1 MRKNKTKYP
10 KIYDHK
16 TQLEKD
22 GIFGGYCCIDG
33 RYYISEFDTVKFSKM
48 IQNIRDLIIKI
59 DNTNK
64 VAERH
69 IYKLQKV

>member
-1 MRKNKTKYP
+1 MEF
-10 KIYDHK
+10 
-16 TQLEKD
+16 LV
-22 GIFGGYCCIDG
+22 GIVELDI
-33 RYYISEFDTVKFSKM
+33 VKFSEM

>member
-1 MRKNKTKYP
+1 MRKNKTKYS

-33 RYYISEFDTVKFSKM
+33 RYYISEFDTVKFSEM